1 MKILRP
7 AFRMAVNDDLV
18 RKNPFD
24 FRTTDAVTNDSSTRE
39 ALTLAQERTYLE
51 FVRADPHYSMYY
63 DALYI
68 LFHTGL
74 RISEFAGLTV
84 SDIDMERRKITVD
97 HQLQYDKKADHSPDY
112 QTAVAVGRRYG
123 VPVVLR
129 VDAGAMAQSD
139 MTFFRSENGVWLCEY
154 VPLEYIELCPA
165 LDMQRK

>member
-1 MKILRP
+1 
-7 AFRMAVNDDLV
+7 MAVNNDLV

-24 FRTTDAVTNDSSTRE
+24 LRTTDAVTNDSSTRE
-39 ALTLAQERTYLE
+39 ALILAQERTYLE

-97 HQLQYDKKADHSPDY
+97 HQLQYDKKAGHSPDY
-112 QTAVAVGRRYG
+112 HQTAVAVGRRYG